1 MPDGMH
7 DFSQFDTRKAA
18 SAAHHQISESGSPAT
33 ALNLYRVAG
42 QSLSFTESFHQAVDY
57 SIEADS
63 KQFVLL
69 RLAEYWRLIHSF
81 AANGL
86 LSNDAVEQLHAG
98 LSNGTMADCK
108 LWCQE
113 AINESLNALSMRL
126 KNRLTESLSAAGSV
140 TSLLPRAMD
149 FLWYAL
155 SVEMANNHLTGDR
168 DQLVLKYVSADYFT
182 HVFLDIE
189 RYSPLVQSYLL
200 RSLSYLLRRGACVD
214 SLLVSDYFDGN
225 CTSFTIE
232 DCRNVT
238 AFVQDLR
245 EVAGED
251 IVASDAVGDLLG
263 RLKTP
268 ELEDFCEA
276 LLDVVH
282 VDMDDLS
289 TCDDSLNDFMNSV
302 YDLHQKILI
311 GNRYNVLD
319 ATLPKTE
326 SIADFLALPWP
337 VDEAPELCERVRA
350 LLSFSEL
357 LPSEHPAMKRMD
369 DADFRFGVV
378 ISPFEDFDEEQ
389 LHNEVYEMHMSENE
403 AEDAFYIDINNDN
416 WVEDL
421 TSYVMATAVTALF
434 CLSCNELL

>member
-1 MPDGMH
+1 MPDGIH
-7 DFSQFDTRKAA
+7 AFSQFDTRKAA
-18 SAAHHQISESGSPAT
+18 SAAHHQISQSGSPAI

-42 QSLSFTESFHQAVDY
+42 QSLSFTESFHQAVEC

-63 KQFVLL
+63 KQFALL

-86 LSNDAVEQLHAG
+86 LSNDAIEQLHGG
-98 LSNGTMADCK
+98 LSNGTLADCK
-108 LWCQE
+108 LWCQD

-126 KNRLTESLSAAGSV
+126 KNSLTESLSAAGSV
-140 TSLLPRAMD
+140 TRLLPRAMD
-149 FLWYAL
+149 FLWYGL
-155 SVEMANNHLTGDR
+155 SVEKANNHLTGDR
-168 DQLVLKYVSADYFT
+168 DQIMLKYVSADYFT

-189 RYSPLVQSYLL
+189 RYSPIVQSYLL
-200 RSLSYLLRRGACVD
+200 RSLSFLLRRGGCVD

-232 DCRNVT
+232 DCKNVT

-251 IVASDAVGDLLG
+251 IVASDAVGELIK

-268 ELEDFCEA
+268 ELEDFHEA
-276 LLDVVH
+276 LQDIVF

-302 YDLHQKILI
+302 YELHQKILI

-319 ATLPKTE
+319 AALPKTE
-326 SIADFLALPWP
+326 SIADFLALSWP

-350 LLSFSEL
+350 LLAFSDL
-357 LPSEHPAMKRMD
+357 LPRELPAMKRMD

-378 ISPFEDFDEEQ
+378 ICPFEVFDEEQ
-389 LHNEVYEMHMSENE
+389 LHNEVYEMHLTEDE
-403 AEDAFYIDINNDN
+403 AEDAFYVDINNSN

-421 TSYVMATAVTALF
+421 TSYVMATAATALF
-434 CLSCNELL
+434 CLACNESL